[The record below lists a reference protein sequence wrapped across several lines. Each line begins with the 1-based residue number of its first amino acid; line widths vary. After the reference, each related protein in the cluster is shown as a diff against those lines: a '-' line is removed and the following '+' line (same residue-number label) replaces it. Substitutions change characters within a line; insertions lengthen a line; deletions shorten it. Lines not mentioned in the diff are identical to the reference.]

1 MIYFTR
7 LSRST
12 HERRIHSLHSH
23 QMSGADGLQ
32 GPADAEPN
40 MAHPLQLSENIE
52 HRSVIRYLW
61 YGMDE
66 TWAHH
71 YVGTREQGRQYAME
85 TSRLTSHHPLKIQN
99 CAISRQVNGHSFLG
113 LAGCAA
119 CGLPPTKG
127 YDSTRIGTP
136 KH

>member
-1 MIYFTR
+1 M
-7 LSRST
+7 

-23 QMSGADGLQ
+23 HMSGADGLQ

-71 YVGTREQGRQYAME
+71 YVGTREQGLQYAME
-85 TSRLTSHHPLKIQN
+85 ISRLTSHHPLKIQN
-99 CAISRQVNGHSFLG
+99 CAISRQVNGQFFRT
-113 LAGCAA
+113 CRA
-119 CGLPPTKG
+119 CCLRTSSQGV
-127 YDSTRIGTP
+127 
-136 KH
+136 